1 MRQLKIA
8 LVLFVAM
15 SAPLAA
21 QEFDQNSQNTMS
33 LASAPAAPAEK
44 ASKPSVWRIA
54 ASEVAIAR
62 YRAALKLTAAQQK
75 YWPGVASAL
84 RTLARMERVDENA
97 VRRVAPSISPLLASL
112 DENQKQT
119 AMSLVQRAG
128 LAQYASLF

>member
-8 LVLFVAM
+8 LVFFVAM

-21 QEFDQNSQNTMS
+21 QELDQNSI
-33 LASAPAAPAEK
+33 AAPAAQTTKVSA
-44 ASKPSVWRIA
+44 WRIA
-54 ASEVAIAR
+54 VSEVAIAR
-62 YRAALKLTAAQQK
+62 YRVALKLTAAQEK

-84 RTLARMERVDENA
+84 RALARMQQIDENA

-112 DENQKQT
+112 DDHQKQT
-119 AMSLVQRAG
+119 AMSLVQKAG